1 MMEEGIENKSSH
13 ANHTLPEWNETVSIE
28 YTNSLDDV
36 VEFNRFHFKR
46 RKEGKLSVFLM
57 AAIVGVLCAILGFLR
72 WEPFWIITGA
82 VVTAVGALVD
92 RYFLPGFIARGA
104 RRLYQDGKNKG
115 TLGWH
120 RLLVSNEGLRE
131 ENEVGASDV
140 RFDGVENV
148 SETESYVYIYVSAVS
163 AHIVPRK
170 GITKGDLSVFLTE
183 LNKHVAER
191 VKNEP

>member
-1 MMEEGIENKSSH
+1 MMEEGIENKSSY
-13 ANHTLPEWNETVSIE
+13 ANHTLPERSETVSIE
-28 YTNSLDDV
+28 YANSLDDV

-46 RKEGKLSVFLM
+46 RKEGKFSIFLM

-92 RYFLPGFIARGA
+92 RYFLPGVLAREA
-104 RRLYQDGKNKG
+104 KRLYQDGKNKG

-163 AHIVPRK
+163 AHIVPRT

-183 LNKHVAER
+183 LNKRVAER